1 MRPGTPVA
9 PLEDVAVDD
18 PVEIREASGGHAI
31 VALAST
37 SGAPARLN
45 DSAHIYALAEAA
57 AGVALATG
65 LAELLDPVFELASA
79 SLTATGIPGE
89 PRAAKA
95 VIAEPLA
102 VIARRVNHAG
112 ATELEVKAAVA
123 NGDKQIV
130 ARLVF
135 RYRVAIGEALT
146 VPRPAVG

>member
-1 MRPGTPVA
+1 
-9 PLEDVAVDD
+9 VDD
-18 PVEIREASGGHAI
+18 AVEIREANGGHAI
-31 VALAST
+31 VARASRDA
-37 SGAPARLN
+37 APARLD
-45 DSAHIYALAEAA
+45 DSAGIYALAEAA
-57 AGVALATG
+57 ANVALASG
-65 LAELLDPVFELASA
+65 LSELLDPVFELAAA
-79 SLTATGIPGE
+79 SLTATGVGGA

-95 VIAEPLA
+95 VIAEPVD

-146 VPRPAVG
+146 VPRPACG